1 MKKGSL
7 NTHLFLEKNEK
18 TLAKCRKCNKLKET
32 EHYFSLYSIA
42 ILDEKVDIEG
52 RKPLF
57 ILYSPYPILRDRL
70 PDLEKLEDVKKYNGH
85 ELATIGKGKRAHDS
99 MLTALK
105 KETVLRYYLKNFE
118 QLNQY
123 LSERDRCPS

>member
-1 MKKGSL
+1 M

-18 TLAKCRKCNKLKET
+18 TLAKCRKCNKLKEI

-42 ILDEKVDIEG
+42 ILDEKVDVEG

-57 ILYSPYPILRDRL
+57 ILYSPYPILKDRL
-70 PDLEKLEDVKKYNGH
+70 PDLEKLGDVKKYNGH

-99 MLTALK
+99 MLSAFN
-105 KETVLRYYLKNFE
+105 KETALRYYLKNFD

-123 LSERDRCPS
+123 LSERD